1 MRTTTLLPVIT
12 YPDPTPEAAIPGAL
26 AMATA
31 LGAQLHALAI
41 NVEVRSISNALSRK
55 LVDVAKMT
63 REAEAQCR
71 DRGEAFLA
79 KLVEEAKQAGVDTI
93 TGAVA
98 SNATLLNETAAIE
111 ARYHDFVLC
120 AWANDPTTRLT
131 AEAIIFG
138 SGRPT
143 ILLPEVDP
151 LRELR
156 NVAIAWDGSRV
167 AARAV
172 ADAHEVLRRASRITV
187 LTVTDEKPLSE
198 TNAAERLA
206 QGLNARG
213 LSAEA
218 MSFGTEDGPIDVSL
232 QDRALE
238 IGADLMVM
246 GAFGHTRLRDFV
258 LGGVTNGILRDVRLP
273 ILLSH

>member
-1 MRTTTLLPVIT
+1 MKTTALLPVIT
-12 YPDPTPEAAIPGAL
+12 YPETSPDAAIPRIL
-26 AMATA
+26 AMAAA
-31 LGAQLHALAI
+31 LGAKLHALAL

-55 LVDVAKMT
+55 LVDVSKMT

-79 KLVEEAKQAGVDTI
+79 KVVEGAKQAGVDIT

-98 SNATLLNETAAIE
+98 SNATLLNDTAAIE

-120 AWANDPTTRLT
+120 AWANNPTARLA
-131 AEAIIFG
+131 AEAITFG

-143 ILLPEVDP
+143 ILLPEADP

-172 ADAHEVLRRASRITV
+172 ADAHEVLRGASRITV
-187 LTVTDEKPLSE
+187 FTVMDEKPLPE
-198 TNAAERLA
+198 ANTAERLA
-206 QGLNARG
+206 RGLNARG

-218 MSFGTEDGPIDVSL
+218 MLLSPGDGPIEVLL
-232 QDRALE
+232 QERALE

-246 GAFGHTRLRDFV
+246 GAFGHTRLRDLV
-258 LGGVTNGILRDVRLP
+258 LGGATKGILRDVRLP

>member
-1 MRTTTLLPVIT
+1 MKTTALLPVIT
-12 YPDPTPEAAIPGAL
+12 YPDPSPETAIPGVL
-26 AMATA
+26 AMAAA

-55 LVDVAKMT
+55 LVDVSKMT

-71 DRGEAFLA
+71 EHGEAFLA

-98 SNATLLNETAAIE
+98 SNATLLNDTAAIE

-120 AWANDPTTRLT
+120 AWANNPTARLT

-151 LRELR
+151 VRELR
-156 NVAIAWDGSRV
+156 NVAVAWDGSRV

-218 MSFGTEDGPIDVSL
+218 MPFGTEDGPIEVSL